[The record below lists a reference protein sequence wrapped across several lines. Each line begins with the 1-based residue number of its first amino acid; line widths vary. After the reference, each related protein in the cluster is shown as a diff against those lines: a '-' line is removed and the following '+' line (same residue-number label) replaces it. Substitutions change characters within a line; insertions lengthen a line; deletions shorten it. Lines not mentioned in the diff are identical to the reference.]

1 MWLVGVGDEPTD
13 IAVGYIKYVRY
24 RVIAEAI
31 MRITSEHRLTTTRT
45 SKVVAADAI
54 NMRSVIL
61 PLPRVERR
69 IERLAAVNLPVAA
82 VRAIP
87 ALMPSDVHPVPMQ
100 LEDAVRVCEGEWL
113 PAGCA
118 DTGYA
123 QHGQPSAIQ
132 HYQQMLAL
140 ARTGG
145 RRWTPSIDER
155 V

>member
-1 MWLVGVGDEPTD
+1 
-13 IAVGYIKYVRY
+13 
-24 RVIAEAI
+24 
-31 MRITSEHRLTTTRT
+31 MRITSGHRLTTTRA

-61 PLPRVERR
+61 PSPRVER
-69 IERLAAVNLPVAA
+69 LGAVNLPVAA

-87 ALMPSDVHPVPMQ
+87 ALMPSDDHPVPMQ

-113 PAGCA
+113 PAGCG

-140 ARTGG
+140 AHTGG

>member
-1 MWLVGVGDEPTD
+1 
-13 IAVGYIKYVRY
+13 
-24 RVIAEAI
+24 
-31 MRITSEHRLTTTRT
+31 MRITSEHRLTTIRT

-54 NMRSVIL
+54 NMHSVIL
-61 PLPRVERR
+61 PLPQVER
-69 IERLAAVNLPVAA
+69 LGAANLPVEA
-82 VRAIP
+82 VRASP
-87 ALMPSDVHPVPMQ
+87 ALMPSDDHPVPM
-100 LEDAVRVCEGEWL
+100 LLGDAVRVCEGEWL
-113 PAGCA
+113 PAGCG

>member
-31 MRITSEHRLTTTRT
+31 MRITSGHRLTTTRV
-45 SKVVAADAI
+45 SNVVATDAI

-61 PLPRVERR
+61 PAPRVER
-69 IERLAAVNLPVAA
+69 LGAVNLPVAA

-87 ALMPSDVHPVPMQ
+87 ALMPSDDHPVPMQ

>member
-13 IAVGYIKYVRY
+13 IAVGYIKYVCY

-31 MRITSEHRLTTTRT
+31 MRITSGHRLTTTRA

-61 PLPRVERR
+61 PAPRVER
-69 IERLAAVNLPVAA
+69 LGAVNLPVAA
-82 VRAIP
+82 VRASP
-87 ALMPSDVHPVPMQ
+87 ALMPSDDHPVPMQ

>member
-1 MWLVGVGDEPTD
+1 M
-13 IAVGYIKYVRY
+13 Y
-24 RVIAEAI
+24 
-31 MRITSEHRLTTTRT
+31 RITASANNVDWTRRAGLFGA
-45 SKVVAADAI
+45 SVAPVHAVA
-54 NMRSVIL
+54 
-61 PLPRVERR
+61 PLD
-69 IERLAAVNLPVAA
+69 
-82 VRAIP
+82 
-87 ALMPSDVHPVPMQ
+87 ALMPAVAQLPVPM
-100 LEDAVRVCEGEWL
+100 ESACGTSCAPVCYEGEWL

>member
-1 MWLVGVGDEPTD
+1 
-13 IAVGYIKYVRY
+13 Y

-31 MRITSEHRLTTTRT
+31 MRITSGHRLTTTRV
-45 SKVVAADAI
+45 SKVVASDAI

-61 PLPRVERR
+61 PPPQVER
-69 IERLAAVNLPVAA
+69 LGAVNLPVAA

-87 ALMPSDVHPVPMQ
+87 ALMPSDDHPVPMQ

>member
-1 MWLVGVGDEPTD
+1 MWLVGVGDGPID

-31 MRITSEHRLTTTRT
+31 MRITSGHRLTTTRA

-61 PLPRVERR
+61 PAPRVER
-69 IERLAAVNLPVAA
+69 LGAVNLPVAA

-87 ALMPSDVHPVPMQ
+87 ALMPSDDHPVPMQ

>member
-1 MWLVGVGDEPTD
+1 
-13 IAVGYIKYVRY
+13 
-24 RVIAEAI
+24 
-31 MRITSEHRLTTTRT
+31 MRITSGHRLTTTRV
-45 SKVVAADAI
+45 SKVVASDAI

-61 PLPRVERR
+61 PPPQVERLGA
-69 IERLAAVNLPVAA
+69 INLPVAA

-87 ALMPSDVHPVPMQ
+87 ALMPSDDHPVPMQ

-113 PAGCA
+113 PAGCG

>member
-1 MWLVGVGDEPTD
+1 MWLAGVGDGPTD

-31 MRITSEHRLTTTRT
+31 MRITSGHRFTTTRA
-45 SKVVAADAI
+45 SKVVATDAI
-54 NMRSVIL
+54 SLRSVIL
-61 PLPRVERR
+61 PTPRVER
-69 IERLAAVNLPVAA
+69 LGAANLPAAA

-87 ALMPSDVHPVPMQ
+87 ALMSSDDHSVPMP

-123 QHGQPSAIQ
+123 QQGKPSAIQ

-145 RRWTPSIDER
+145 QRWTPSIDER

>member
-1 MWLVGVGDEPTD
+1 MWLAGVGDEPTD
-13 IAVGYIKYVRY
+13 IAVGYIKYVCY

-31 MRITSEHRLTTTRT
+31 MRITSGHRLTTTRV

-61 PLPRVERR
+61 PLPQVER
-69 IERLAAVNLPVAA
+69 LGAVNLPVAA
-82 VRAIP
+82 VRASP
-87 ALMPSDVHPVPMQ
+87 ALMPSDDHPVPMQ

-113 PAGCA
+113 PAGCG

>member
-1 MWLVGVGDEPTD
+1 M
-13 IAVGYIKYVRY
+13 GYIKYVCY

-31 MRITSEHRLTTTRT
+31 MRITSGHRLTTTRA

-61 PLPRVERR
+61 PSPRVER
-69 IERLAAVNLPVAA
+69 LGAVNLPVAA

-87 ALMPSDVHPVPMQ
+87 ALMPSDDHPVPMQ

>member
-31 MRITSEHRLTTTRT
+31 MRITSGHRLTTTRA

-61 PLPRVERR
+61 PAPRVER
-69 IERLAAVNLPVAA
+69 LGAVNLPVAA

-87 ALMPSDVHPVPMQ
+87 ALMPSDDHPVPMQ

>member
-13 IAVGYIKYVRY
+13 IAVGYIKYVCY

-31 MRITSEHRLTTTRT
+31 MRITSGHRLTTTRA
-45 SKVVAADAI
+45 SKVVGTDAI

-61 PLPRVERR
+61 PLPQVER
-69 IERLAAVNLPVAA
+69 LGAVNLPVAA

-87 ALMPSDVHPVPMQ
+87 ALMPSDDHPVPMQ

-132 HYQQMLAL
+132 YYQQMLAL
-140 ARTGG
+140 AHTGG

>member
-13 IAVGYIKYVRY
+13 IAVGYIKYVCY

-31 MRITSEHRLTTTRT
+31 MRITSGHRFTTTRA
-45 SKVVAADAI
+45 SKVVATDAI
-54 NMRSVIL
+54 SLRSVIL
-61 PLPRVERR
+61 PPPRVER
-69 IERLAAVNLPVAA
+69 LGAANLPVAA

-87 ALMPSDVHPVPMQ
+87 ALMPSDDHPVPMQ

>member
-1 MWLVGVGDEPTD
+1 
-13 IAVGYIKYVRY
+13 
-24 RVIAEAI
+24 
-31 MRITSEHRLTTTRT
+31 MRITSGRRLTTTRV
-45 SKVVAADAI
+45 SNVVAADAI

-61 PLPRVERR
+61 PPPQVEP
-69 IERLAAVNLPVAA
+69 LGAVNLPVAA
-82 VRAIP
+82 VRASP
-87 ALMPSDVHPVPMQ
+87 ALMPSDDHPVPMQ

-113 PAGCA
+113 PAGSA

>member
-1 MWLVGVGDEPTD
+1 
-13 IAVGYIKYVRY
+13 
-24 RVIAEAI
+24 
-31 MRITSEHRLTTTRT
+31 MRITSGHRLPTTRA

-61 PLPRVERR
+61 PAPRVER
-69 IERLAAVNLPVAA
+69 LGAVNLPVAA

-87 ALMPSDVHPVPMQ
+87 ALMPSDDHPVPMQ

-113 PAGCA
+113 PAGCG

>member
-1 MWLVGVGDEPTD
+1 MWLVGVGDGPTD

-31 MRITSEHRLTTTRT
+31 MRITSGHRLTTTRA

-61 PLPRVERR
+61 PAPRVER
-69 IERLAAVNLPVAA
+69 LGAVNLPVAA

-87 ALMPSDVHPVPMQ
+87 ALMPSDDHPVPMQ

-113 PAGCA
+113 PAGCG